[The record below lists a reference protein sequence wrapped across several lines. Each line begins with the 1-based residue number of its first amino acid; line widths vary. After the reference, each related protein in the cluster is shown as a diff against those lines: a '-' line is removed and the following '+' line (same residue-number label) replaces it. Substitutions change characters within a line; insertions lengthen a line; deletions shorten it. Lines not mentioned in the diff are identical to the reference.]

1 MPVSLGRCDRS
12 WVKASRPP
20 AEAPMPTSG
29 NSLRGG
35 EGVLGFFEL
44 VFWLALPLPA
54 AADIGG
60 FEPPFV
66 VVPLFFFEA
75 CTLSL
80 RTLGTGSLLVEAYQD
95 GGGRGEGGFRYSLG
109 LRRRASRTNP
119 AFLSA
124 SARFSSKWSA
134 RVETPR
140 WEASSLSLFK
150 NEMRSSRTRR
160 ALQRARSTDS
170 PWASARLSAE

>member
-35 EGVLGFFEL
+35 EGVLEFFEL
-44 VFWLALPLPA
+44 VFGLALPRPA

-80 RTLGTGSLLVEAYQD
+80 RTLGIGSLLVEAYQD
-95 GGGRGEGGFRYSLG
+95 GRGGGRVSLLLGVAEEGVPGEPGLPFRLG
-109 LRRRASRTNP
+109 R
-119 AFLSA
+119 
-124 SARFSSKWSA
+124 
-134 RVETPR
+134 
-140 WEASSLSLFK
+140 
-150 NEMRSSRTRR
+150 
-160 ALQRARSTDS
+160 
-170 PWASARLSAE
+170 

>member
-35 EGVLGFFEL
+35 EGVLEFFEL

-60 FEPPFV
+60 FDPPCGV
-66 VVPLFFFEA
+66 GPVCEAGA
-75 CTLSL
+75 CTLAL
-80 RTLGTGSLLVEAYQD
+80 RTLGTCSQYVGAYQEC
-95 GGGRGEGGFRYSLG
+95 GGRAGRGF
-109 LRRRASRTNP
+109 
-119 AFLSA
+119 
-124 SARFSSKWSA
+124 
-134 RVETPR
+134 
-140 WEASSLSLFK
+140 
-150 NEMRSSRTRR
+150 
-160 ALQRARSTDS
+160 
-170 PWASARLSAE
+170 

>member
-1 MPVSLGRCDRS
+1 
-12 WVKASRPP
+12 
-20 AEAPMPTSG
+20 MPTSG

-35 EGVLGFFEL
+35 EGVLEFFEL
-44 VFWLALPLPA
+44 VFGLALPLPA

-66 VVPLFFFEA
+66 VPRFFFEA

-80 RTLGTGSLLVEAYQD
+80 RTLGTGSLLIEAYQ
-95 GGGRGEGGFRYSLG
+95 GWPGKGGFSYSLG

-134 RVETPR
+134 RVETP
-140 WEASSLSLFK
+140 
-150 NEMRSSRTRR
+150 
-160 ALQRARSTDS
+160 
-170 PWASARLSAE
+170 